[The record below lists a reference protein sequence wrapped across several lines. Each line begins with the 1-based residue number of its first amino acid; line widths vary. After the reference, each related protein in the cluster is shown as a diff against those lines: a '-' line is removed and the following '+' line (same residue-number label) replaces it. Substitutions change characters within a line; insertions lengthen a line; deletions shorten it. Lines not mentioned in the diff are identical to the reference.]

1 MKIRGIKNFC
11 KENGIDLL
19 VLFGSSA
26 SDKPETSRDTD
37 LAVKLKEGFNIS
49 KLDLIYK
56 LDDFFMGKKIDLVLL
71 TVDTDPLLLYEIFMK
86 GACLF
91 ESKKDLFEKDKLRA
105 WKLYLDTGKIRDMR
119 ENYLKDFV
127 RKVSHVA

>member
-1 MKIRGIKNFC
+1 MKIRGIKGYC

-26 SDKPETSRDTD
+26 GSRSESSRDID
-37 LAVKLKEGFNIS
+37 LAVKLRKGVNIS

-56 LDDFFMGKKIDLVLL
+56 LDDFFKGKDIDLVLL
-71 TVDTDPLLLYEIFMK
+71 RADTDPLLLYEIFMK
-86 GACLF
+86 GVCLF
-91 ESKKDLFEKDKLRA
+91 ERKKDLFEMDKLRA
-105 WKLYLDTGKIRDMR
+105 WKLYLDTEKIRDMR
-119 ENYLKDFV
+119 ENYLKAFV

>member
-1 MKIRGIKNFC
+1 MKIRGINKFC
-11 KENGIDLL
+11 RENGIDLL

-26 SDKPETSRDTD
+26 SGKPETSRDID
-37 LAVKLKEGFNIS
+37 LAVKFKEGTNIS

-71 TVDTDPLLLYEIFMK
+71 TADTDPLLLYEIFMK

-91 ESKKDLFEKDKLRA
+91 ERKKNLFEMDKLRA
-105 WKLYLDTGKIRDMR
+105 WKLYLDTDKLRNMRGK
-119 ENYLKDFV
+119 YLKDFT
-127 RKVSHVA
+127 RKASHVA